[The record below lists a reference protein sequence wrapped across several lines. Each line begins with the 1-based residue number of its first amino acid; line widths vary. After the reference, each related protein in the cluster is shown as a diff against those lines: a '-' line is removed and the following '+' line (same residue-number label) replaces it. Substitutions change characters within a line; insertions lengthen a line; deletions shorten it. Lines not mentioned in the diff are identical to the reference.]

1 MGLWAYASLYCQQAS
16 AGTIHYHTMIKST
29 LESVLK
35 RAPESLLESSLESP
49 LERVLRANSFLLQEA
64 LR

>member
-1 MGLWAYASLYCQQAS
+1 MRVFIANRHPLVLY
-16 AGTIHYHTMIKST
+16 TIDTMIKST

-35 RAPESLLESSLESP
+35 RAPEGLLESSLESP
-49 LERVLRANSFLLQEA
+49 LERVHRVNSFLLQEA